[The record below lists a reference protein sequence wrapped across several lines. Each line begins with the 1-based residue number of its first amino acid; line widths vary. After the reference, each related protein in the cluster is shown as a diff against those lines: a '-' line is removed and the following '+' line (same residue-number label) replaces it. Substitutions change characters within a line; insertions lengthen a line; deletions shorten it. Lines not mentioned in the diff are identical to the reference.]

1 MECANCNKTFTC
13 GCQKA
18 FDDQG
23 IAICKTCV
31 NEWSNKKLSNQA
43 PSKELPVKELS
54 TRDLNLEL
62 ATQQI
67 RDLRNK

>member
-1 MECANCNKTFTC
+1 MNCANCNKTFTC

-23 IAICKTCV
+23 TTICKTCV
-31 NEWSNKKLSNQA
+31 NEWAEKKLSGQA
-43 PSKELPVKELS
+43 SSQVLP

-62 ATQQI
+62 AAQQI